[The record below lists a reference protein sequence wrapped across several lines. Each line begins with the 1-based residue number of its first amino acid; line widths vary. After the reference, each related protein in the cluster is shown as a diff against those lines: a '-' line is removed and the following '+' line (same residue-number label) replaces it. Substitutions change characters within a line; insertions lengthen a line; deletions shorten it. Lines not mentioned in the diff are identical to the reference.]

1 MKSAILFLMTNVK
14 RKCWLFEKFGYL
26 PLTSHFITNDVI
38 EHEKWKMKS
47 AILFLM
53 TNVKRK
59 CWLFEKFGLHHKID
73 HSTTKVS
80 FFKR

>member
-47 AILFLM
+47 AI
-53 TNVKRK
+53 
-59 CWLFEKFGLHHKID
+59 
-73 HSTTKVS
+73 
-80 FFKR
+80 